1 MSKLTEK
8 YWPQWSR
15 KNRAFL
21 SEDQIVIDL
30 ITKIRGSR
38 SALTWW
44 TLIEKEDINRYNA
57 SNKNKIAS
65 YYNLASSRNPYFS
78 NVKESLDVM
87 QLRILTKVWEYLNR
101 DLYNDHIESPENRSD
116 K

>member
-1 MSKLTEK
+1 MTKLTEK
-8 YWPQWSR
+8 YWPQWCR

-38 SALTWW
+38 SALAWW
-44 TLIEKEDINRYNA
+44 TMIEKEDILRYHKN
-57 SNKNKIAS
+57 NKNRIAN
-65 YYNLASSRNPYFS
+65 YYNLGSANNPYFS
-78 NVKESLDVM
+78 TVKESLDIM

-101 DLYNDHIESPENRSD
+101 DLYNDEQLTKSSPD
-116 K
+116 